1 MYIKFKTFLILK
13 KIKQKE
19 VAEYLK
25 INKSTF
31 SKKINQQGSDFNL
44 EEVRKICKKYD
55 LNSNIFMDN

>member
-55 LNSNIFMDN
+55 LNSNIFMDS